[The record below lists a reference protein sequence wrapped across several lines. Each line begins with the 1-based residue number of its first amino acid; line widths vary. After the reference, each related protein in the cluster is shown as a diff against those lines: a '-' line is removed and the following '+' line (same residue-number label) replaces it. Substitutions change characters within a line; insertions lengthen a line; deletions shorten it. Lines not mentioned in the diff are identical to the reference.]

1 MNYPLDIRFKTFAL
15 APQVKVSD
23 AAGQVLMFVKE
34 KLALKTA
41 VKFFA
46 DEAQQRQIYSVAA
59 DKFMGMTV
67 TYHITAADGSQV
79 GALKNPAI
87 KSLWKAT
94 FPIVDAAGQEVGLIH
109 EENPWVKVLD
119 ALLSEVPFVGM
130 YINPTYLVELR
141 GKGLLRIRKQ
151 PSLTEGKFAVE
162 KVSELSEADEKLLLP
177 AMIMFIML
185 ERTRK

>member
-15 APQVKVSD
+15 TPQVKVSD

-59 DKFMGMTV
+59 DKFMGLTV

-130 YINPTYLVELR
+130 YINPTYLVEPH
-141 GKGLLRIRKQ
+141 GADYNRKIDGFCQ
-151 PSLTEGKFAVE
+151 DSFCE
-162 KVSELSEADEKLLLP
+162 
-177 AMIMFIML
+177 
-185 ERTRK
+185 